1 MCATPDV
8 ALKRSYNA
16 LHHLD
21 VARIGSFPH
30 EMRTPCQRESAHRDT
45 LAVMGTLT
53 YDSKLTVSLDDRV
66 LAHLQ
71 PVIWSKLR
79 RGEPFSFTWTDPMRP
94 GLGRT
99 SVWLSPNIPLAFE
112 YFGSRAPRLNP
123 LWLDA
128 LSKAANSPTGL
139 SIVPEPEAPEA
150 P

>member
-1 MCATPDV
+1 MSATPN
-8 ALKRSYNA
+8 AAPKRSYNA
-16 LHHLD
+16 RQRFAGRRLVPD
-21 VARIGSFPH
+21 
-30 EMRTPCQRESAHRDT
+30 PCRMSGLCNRGTLRRDT
-45 LAVMGTLT
+45 LAPMGTLT

>member
-1 MCATPDV
+1 MPDR
-8 ALKRSYNA
+8 RSRHRVGGA
-16 LHHLD
+16 HP
-21 VARIGSFPH
+21 RRMSGP
-30 EMRTPCQRESAHRDT
+30 RTRKPASPDT
-45 LAVMGTLT
+45 LATMGTLT

-128 LSKAANSPTGL
+128 LSK
-139 SIVPEPEAPEA
+139 
-150 P
+150 